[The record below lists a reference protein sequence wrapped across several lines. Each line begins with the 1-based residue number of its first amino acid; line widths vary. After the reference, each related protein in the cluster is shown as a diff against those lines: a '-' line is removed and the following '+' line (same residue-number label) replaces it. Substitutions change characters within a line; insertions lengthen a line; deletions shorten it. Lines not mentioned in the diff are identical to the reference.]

1 VGSTQVPEGYKQTEI
16 GMIPEDWE
24 LTIIREL
31 KPYVTSGSRGW
42 ARYYAKFG
50 APFIRITNLL
60 RSSIYLDPLDLKNVR
75 LPIGVSEGKRT
86 ELKNGDILVSITA
99 DIGIVGYVDDSI
111 SKPSYINQHI
121 ALVRFE
127 PKIVDSKFIAY
138 FLSSENVQHL
148 FQGATDQGAK
158 AGLNLDT
165 IRNLKLAV
173 PPLPEQRSIA
183 QALSD
188 VDALIAALDKLIAK
202 KCHLK
207 TATMQQLLTGKMR
220 LAGFNER
227 WSSYTILEIC
237 KNIIDYRGR
246 TPKKLGMEWG
256 NGDIPALSA
265 NNVKMGFIDFR
276 AESYFASNNL
286 YQKWMQSGNP
296 RKGDIVLTMEAPL
309 GNVALIPDER
319 KYILSQRVILLQTH
333 ETHIYN
339 DFLLQMMMSEKFHF
353 LLSQDSSG
361 TTATGIQRKKLEK
374 ISLLLPQLDEQ
385 IAIAQVLS
393 DMDAEITAL
402 ENRRAKNQAIK
413 QGMMQELLTGRTR
426 LV

>member
-1 VGSTQVPEGYKQTEI
+1 MGSTQVPEGYKQTEV
-16 GMIPEDWE
+16 GVIPKDWKINRLDN
-24 LTIIREL
+24 LTQPQRPISYGIVQTGKQIPNGVGCIRVVDINDGGINDQNL
-31 KPYVTSGSRGW
+31 ITTSQAISDSYKRTILTSGDLIIALRGKIGEL
-42 ARYYAKFG
+42 AVVPEKLNN
-50 APFIRITNLL
+50 TNLTRGVALIALKDNYLSNFYRQYLSSSNSKIRLQNSLNGSALQELPIATL
-60 RSSIYLDPLDLKNVR
+60 RSF
-75 LPIGVSEGKRT
+75 
-86 ELKNGDILVSITA
+86 
-99 DIGIVGYVDDSI
+99 IV
-111 SKPSYINQHI
+111 
-121 ALVRFE
+121 AL
-127 PKIVDSKFIAY
+127 
-138 FLSSENVQHL
+138 
-148 FQGATDQGAK
+148 
-158 AGLNLDT
+158 
-165 IRNLKLAV
+165 